1 MSAYAIPSPLANP
14 RHPAKQRTK
23 LLSWFDCLYLCAAG
37 QSRFSLSFKNRLKKN
52 NYRVSFDKSKIVKA
66 LTKVMDPSTGQDII
80 TMNMVLNLETDEQN
94 INFTLEL
101 QSLNAQH
108 KSELNFAC
116 IQAVQEVYPEANV
129 NVHTMA
135 RTPHAQQ
142 PANPLAHIRNIIAV
156 ASGKG
161 GVGKSTV
168 SVNLALGLKKLGA
181 KVGLVDADLYGPSM
195 PTMLGLQGQRP
206 KIQTLYNQPK
216 MVPLEAYGMPVMS
229 IGFII
234 EPEQAVVLRGP
245 RLAGIIKQFFQDTIW
260 PELDYLIV
268 DLPPGTGDIQLTL
281 VQTVPVTG
289 AVMVTTPQEVAV
301 ADAIKAMNMFLL
313 PSVEVPILGVVEN
326 MAWFTPEELPDN
338 KYYIFGE
345 GGGKKLAQLS
355 NSMLLGQV
363 PLVQGIRESGDNG
376 LPVVLKEVPLATAA
390 FLKVA
395 ENTARQVAIRNEMM
409 EPTRIV
415 KMNS

>member
-1 MSAYAIPSPLANP
+1 M
-14 RHPAKQRTK
+14 
-23 LLSWFDCLYLCAAG
+23 
-37 QSRFSLSFKNRLKKN
+37 
-52 NYRVSFDKSKIVKA
+52 SFDTSKIVRA
-66 LTKVMDPSTGQDII
+66 LAKVIDPNTGQDVI
-80 TMNMVLNLETDEQN
+80 TVNMVRDLVVDGQN
-94 INFTLEL
+94 INFSLEL
-101 QSLNAQH
+101 PSLDARN

-116 IQAVQEVYPEANV
+116 IQAVQELYPEANV
-129 NVHTMA
+129 NVHMIA
-135 RTPHAQQ
+135 RTPNAQQ
-142 PANPLAHIRNIIAV
+142 PANPLGQIHNIIAV

-181 KVGLVDADLYGPSM
+181 RVGLIDADLYGPSI
-195 PTMLGLQGQRP
+195 PTMLGLNGQRP
-206 KIQTLYNQPK
+206 KIQTIYDQPK

-245 RLAGIIKQFFQDTIW
+245 RLGGIIKQFFQDTIW
-260 PELDYLIV
+260 PGLDYLIV

-289 AVMVTTPQEVAV
+289 AIMVTTPQEVAV

-313 PSVEVPILGVVEN
+313 PSVNVPILGIVEN
-326 MAWFTPEELPDN
+326 MAWFTPAELPNN
-338 KYYIFGE
+338 KYFLFGE

-363 PLVQGIRESGDNG
+363 PIVQSIRESGDNG
-376 LPVVLKEVPLATAA
+376 HPVVLKEVSQASEA
-390 FLKVA
+390 FMKVA
-395 ENTARQVAIRNEMM
+395 ENAARQVALRNEMLD
-409 EPTRIV
+409 PTQIV
-415 KMNS
+415 KMNG